1 MKNHR
6 HLKNSRVF
14 KISALCVLALVA
26 VPMLIAA
33 STSPVE
39 AGASLLC
46 AGSIGSIIPGFGSKS
61 ADIAELQGQ
70 VKTLGDEK
78 AQLLSANESLEGKV
92 SELTNERD
100 TALANVGTEKARADK
115 AIADLAA
122 ANSKHEADLKAAT
135 DSHATALKAEQ
146 DARETKINAE
156 VTARLASAGGDPLAP
171 DKNAKQQGDP
181 GAPPAPPDLKG
192 KSAAEL
198 IHIGLK
204 QHLGTKQAAA

>member
-6 HLKNSRVF
+6 HLKNSRIF

-61 ADIAELQGQ
+61 ADIAELQTKLTAAEGQ
-70 VKTLGDEK
+70 V
-78 AQLLSANESLEGKV
+78 SALE
-92 SELTNERD
+92 
-100 TALANVGTEKARADK
+100 TEKAASLV
-115 AIADLAA
+115 ATADLQTKLTAA
-122 ANSKHEADLKAAT
+122 ETLAADLQTKLTAAETAATAAKTKFDTDLKAAT
-135 DSHATALKAEQ
+135 DSHAAALKAEQ

-156 VTARLASAGGDPLAP
+156 VTTRLASAGVDPLAP